1 MWIVAKVKRKEFNIF
16 KQKLVEEVGKDTQF
30 YHPKLQYK
38 RYIKNKI
45 KKFEKLILENYVFC
59 YHEKFNSPDCIN
71 SVRFLKGLEY
81 FLDGHIQNQNE
92 MIKFID
98 FCKSC
103 ENEDG
108 CLTQAFFKTI
118 LVKNGQFIT
127 GPFTNMFFQILK
139 KQKNKM
145 TILIGNIMT
154 TISNKR
160 KLLNRPV

>member
-16 KQKLVEEVGKDTQF
+16 KQKLVEKFGKDTQF
-30 YHPKLQYK
+30 YHPKLQYQ

-59 YHEKFNSPDCIN
+59 YHEKFNSLDCRN

-92 MIKFID
+92 MIKFIN

-103 ENEDG
+103 ENEAG
-108 CLTQAFFKTI
+108 YLTQAFFKTM
-118 LVKNGQFIT
+118 LVKNAQFIT

-139 KQKNKM
+139 KQKNKL
-145 TILIGNIMT
+145 TILIGNVVT

-160 KLLNRPV
+160 GLLYRPV

>member
-1 MWIVAKVKRKEFNIF
+1 MWIVAKVKRKELNFF
-16 KQKLVEEVGKDTQF
+16 KKKLVEEFGENTQF
-30 YHPKLQYK
+30 YYPKLQYQ

-59 YHEKFNSPDCIN
+59 YHEKFNSSDCIN

-92 MIKFID
+92 MIKFIN

-103 ENEDG
+103 ENKDG
-108 CLTQAFFKTI
+108 CLTQDFFKKI
-118 LVKNGQFIT
+118 LVKNAQFIT
-127 GPFTNMFFQILK
+127 GPFANMFFQILK
-139 KQKNKM
+139 KQKNKL
-145 TILIGNIMT
+145 TILIGNVVT

-160 KLLNRPV
+160 ELLYRPV

>member
-16 KQKLVEEVGKDTQF
+16 KQKLVEEFGKDTQF
-30 YHPKLQYK
+30 YHPKLQYQ

-81 FLDGHIQNQNE
+81 FLDGYIQNQNE
-92 MIKFID
+92 MIKFIN

-103 ENEDG
+103 ENEAG
-108 CLTQAFFKTI
+108 YLTQAFFKTT
-118 LVKNGQFIT
+118 LFKNAQFIA

-139 KQKNKM
+139 KQKNKL
-145 TILIGNIMT
+145 TILIGDVVT
-154 TISNKR
+154 TISNKGE
-160 KLLNRPV
+160 LLYRPV